1 MKRKPVVGETLYRLN
16 IGNAAR
22 VREQKLVPVE
32 VKKVGRKYFKCG
44 LKSEDEWQ
52 WVEYHL
58 DTWKQKSKY
67 FAGYCL
73 YETEQ
78 EYLDEVEH
86 GQLHRVIRENFNGS
100 NLFGNNMTLSQLR
113 RIAAIIDEAEEVL
126 K

>member
-1 MKRKPVVGETLYRLN
+1 MKRKPVVGETLYLLN
-16 IGNAAR
+16 IGKAAR
-22 VREQKLVPVE
+22 GREQKLVPVE

-44 LKSEDEWQ
+44 KDGEDGWR
-52 WVEYHL
+52 WDEYHL
-58 DTWKQKSKY
+58 DTWEQKTEY
-67 FAGYCL
+67 FADSCL

-86 GQLHRVIRENFNGS
+86 GQLHRVIREKFNGS